1 MWSSPDTPHSDDPAR
16 ISGMSTEQE
25 QFTPKGTAAKDR
37 GPRLFVLT
45 ATIAMAA
52 VIFYALIFGSDG
64 FLKAFPKALS
74 ATPAP
79 SASESPS
86 ASPTP

>member
-1 MWSSPDTPHSDDPAR
+1 
-16 ISGMSTEQE
+16 MSTEKQE
-25 QFTPKGTAAKDR
+25 FTPKRAVAKDR
-37 GPRLFVLT
+37 GPRLFVLV

-52 VIFYALIFGSDG
+52 VIAYPLLMGRDGLIKT
-64 FLKAFPKALS
+64 LPKALS

-86 ASPTP
+86 ASPSP

>member
-1 MWSSPDTPHSDDPAR
+1 MT
-16 ISGMSTEQE
+16 TEQSD
-25 QFTPKGTAAKDR
+25 FTPKRAAAKDR
-37 GPRLFVLT
+37 GPRLFVLV

-52 VIFYALIFGSDG
+52 VIAYPLIFGGGG
-64 FLKAFPKALS
+64 FLKTFPAALS

-86 ASPTP
+86 ASPSP

>member
-1 MWSSPDTPHSDDPAR
+1 MSIEHEVKPTAPAR
-16 ISGMSTEQE
+16 R
-25 QFTPKGTAAKDR
+25 DR
-37 GPRLFVLT
+37 GPRLFVLI

-52 VIFYALIFGSDG
+52 VIAYPLLFGRDG
-64 FLKAFPKALS
+64 FLKTFPKMLS

-86 ASPTP
+86 ASPSP

>member
-1 MWSSPDTPHSDDPAR
+1 MT
-16 ISGMSTEQE
+16 TEQQE
-25 QFTPKGTAAKDR
+25 FTPKRAAAKDR
-37 GPRLFVLT
+37 GPRLFVLV

-52 VIFYALIFGSDG
+52 VIAYPLLMGRDG
-64 FLKAFPKALS
+64 FIKTLPTLLS

-86 ASPTP
+86 ASPSP

>member
-1 MWSSPDTPHSDDPAR
+1 
-16 ISGMSTEQE
+16 MSTEQND
-25 QFTPKGTAAKDR
+25 FTPKRAVAKDR
-37 GPRLFVLT
+37 GPRLFVLV

-52 VIFYALIFGSDG
+52 VIAYPLLMGRDG
-64 FLKAFPKALS
+64 FIKTLPALLS

-86 ASPTP
+86 ASPSP

>member
-1 MWSSPDTPHSDDPAR
+1 
-16 ISGMSTEQE
+16 MSTEQND
-25 QFTPKGTAAKDR
+25 FTPKRAVAKDR
-37 GPRLFVLT
+37 GPRLFVLI

-52 VIFYALIFGSDG
+52 VIAYPLLMGRDG
-64 FLKAFPKALS
+64 FIKTFPKLLS

-86 ASPTP
+86 ASPSP